1 MKISPKSEAT
11 EFVNCNL
18 CNSDSTRK
26 LMSIKGFNIVKCRNC
41 GLSYV
46 NPRLKERKLH
56 KIYDKKYFSN
66 EAFDGAKTA
75 FYGYGKY
82 LEEEDCI
89 KATFKRRL
97 KVINR
102 LSGKGR
108 LLDIG
113 CAFGF
118 FLELARD
125 NGWKVQGLEIS
136 EYAYTYAK
144 NVLKLPVMNK
154 TLEKAKFKS
163 SSFDVVTIFDV
174 IEHLPDP
181 KSTLKEIRRVLKPNG
196 LVVITTPNIGS
207 ITAKILWKNWEE
219 VRRVREHIYFF
230 SKNTLKKILE
240 SLGFEVLKTESAGRF
255 FSVKMAVERGK
266 LYNRNIFILIGK
278 VSESLGL
285 SNKRIYVDPRYKMTV
300 YARKLE

>member
-1 MKISPKSEAT
+1 MKTNSKSEVT

-18 CNSDSTRK
+18 CNSSSTRK
-26 LMSIKGFNIVKCRNC
+26 LMAIGGFNIVKCKNC
-41 GLSYV
+41 GLAYV

-56 KIYDKKYFSN
+56 EIYDKKYFSN
-66 EAFDGAKTA
+66 KAFNGAKTS

-89 KATFKRRL
+89 KDTFRRRL
-97 KVINR
+97 KIINK

-125 NGWKVQGLEIS
+125 DGWDVQGLEIS
-136 EYAYTYAK
+136 EYAYSYAK

-154 TLEKAKFKS
+154 TLEKAKLKS
-163 SSFDVVTIFDV
+163 DSFDVVTIFDV

-181 KSTLKEIRRVLKPNG
+181 KATLKEIRRVLKPNG
-196 LVVITTPNIGS
+196 FVVITTPNIGS
-207 ITAKILWKNWEE
+207 MTAKILWKNWEE

-230 SKNTLKKILE
+230 SKSTLKKILE
-240 SLGFEVLKTESAGRF
+240 SLGFEVLRTESAGRY

-266 LYNRNIFILIGK
+266 LYNKAIFILVGK
-278 VSESLGL
+278 ISDSLGL
-285 SNKRIYVDPRYKMTV
+285 SDKRIYVDPRYKMTM
-300 YARKLE
+300 YARKIK